1 MRIER
6 VECLICCLTSV
17 AASTEFEERKGGD
30 WENALSE
37 TVNFGHYSGGTW
49 GRGRTFPRLYV
60 IASKRSVAVT
70 CFRPK

>member
-37 TVNFGHYSGGTW
+37 TVNFWSLLVGNLGT
-49 GRGRTFPRLYV
+49 GQNV
-60 IASKRSVAVT
+60 SASVRDSQ
-70 CFRPK
+70 